1 MNKIYRLKW
10 NRSRNCWSV
19 CSELGSRV
27 KGKKSRAVL
36 ISAISLYSSLVFADD
51 VIVNQDKTIDFGKE
65 NQSIDYRITVTDNA
79 NLVIN
84 TTDTSRPRL
93 TLASGGGLD
102 ITGGKVTING
112 PLNFL
117 LKGTGFL
124 NVSNAGSELYAD
136 DLYESNSGMRHDQ
149 GYFNVSNGGKIH
161 VKGTSRLTY
170 TQGNVSGEGSQVNAG
185 TFFMGVY
192 GGYGGNQFLSVNN
205 GGEVNAREHISLG
218 YYDQRSD
225 TTLVVSDGGKISAPK
240 ISLSTNSELALG
252 AQEGSAAKAAGIID
266 AEKIEFV
273 WAKTSDKKITLN
285 HTDKNATISADIVSG
300 SEGLGYINAL
310 NGTTYLTGDNSAFSG
325 KVKIEQ
331 NGALGITKNI
341 GTAEINNR
349 GKLHLKADDSMTF
362 ANKISGNGT
371 ISIDSGTVGQWDS
384 GTVALTGNNYA
395 FSGYIDVAS
404 GAVAV
409 ISEDKNIGRA
419 DLDVDGKLQ
428 INANKDWVFDND
440 LQGRGIVEINMGNH
454 EFSFDEFAYTDWFQG
469 SLAFQN
475 TTFNLEKNAEFL
487 QRGGITAGQGSQV
500 TVGKGAH
507 SISTLGF
514 SGGTVDFGALTAGAQ
529 MTEGTVNV
537 SKTLDLRGEGVIQ
550 VSDSDVV
557 RSVSRDIDS
566 ALSLTEVD
574 DGNSAI
580 KLVDAQGA
588 EVLGDAGNLQLQ
600 DKNGQILSSSAQRDI
615 QQNGQKAAVGTYD
628 YRLTSGVNNDGL
640 YIGYGLTQL
649 DLHATDSDA
658 LVLSSNGKSENAA
671 DLSAKITGSGD
682 LAFSSQK
689 GQTVSLSNKDN
700 DYTGVTDLRSG
711 TLLLNNDNVLGNTH
725 ELRLAAETELDMNGH
740 SQTVGTLNGSADSL
754 LSLNGG
760 SLTVTNGGTSTGSLT
775 GSGELNIQ
783 GGTLDI
789 AGDNSNLTANVNI
802 ANSAN
807 VLVSHAQGLGS
818 ANVENNG
825 TLALNNSAEKRAAAS
840 VNYTLGGN
848 LT

>member
-331 NGALGITKNI
+331 NGALGITQNI

-371 ISIDSGTVGQWDS
+371 ISIDS

-514 SGGTVDFGALTAGAQ
+514 SG
-529 MTEGTVNV
+529 
-537 SKTLDLRGEGVIQ
+537 
-550 VSDSDVV
+550 
-557 RSVSRDIDS
+557 
-566 ALSLTEVD
+566 
-574 DGNSAI
+574 
-580 KLVDAQGA
+580 
-588 EVLGDAGNLQLQ
+588 
-600 DKNGQILSSSAQRDI
+600 
-615 QQNGQKAAVGTYD
+615 
-628 YRLTSGVNNDGL
+628 
-640 YIGYGLTQL
+640 
-649 DLHATDSDA
+649 
-658 LVLSSNGKSENAA
+658 
-671 DLSAKITGSGD
+671 
-682 LAFSSQK
+682 
-689 GQTVSLSNKDN
+689 
-700 DYTGVTDLRSG
+700 
-711 TLLLNNDNVLGNTH
+711 
-725 ELRLAAETELDMNGH
+725 
-740 SQTVGTLNGSADSL
+740 
-754 LSLNGG
+754 
-760 SLTVTNGGTSTGSLT
+760 
-775 GSGELNIQ
+775 
-783 GGTLDI
+783 
-789 AGDNSNLTANVNI
+789 
-802 ANSAN
+802 
-807 VLVSHAQGLGS
+807 
-818 ANVENNG
+818 
-825 TLALNNSAEKRAAAS
+825 
-840 VNYTLGGN
+840 
-848 LT
+848 

>member
-27 KGKKSRAVL
+27 KEKKSRAVL

-331 NGALGITKNI
+331 NGALGITQNI

-371 ISIDSGTVGQWDS
+371 ISIDS

-550 VSDSDVV
+550 VNDFPGFYDWMDYPDHPVKFV
-557 RSVSRDIDS
+557 FRILENQKGTVWVYDQDDAFLDIKANVQAGRFTGLKKLVQFIDS
-566 ALSLTEVD
+566 VRTDCKCILLEHHMPLLRIFPKGKECMRVEKWLREMSSIPETDAPIKQALAHGLLLHLKNIHPVFPESLVMLLLSVLDVKTYRD
-574 DGNSAI
+574 DARLNEWISNR
-580 KLVDAQGA
+580 VQ
-588 EVLGDAGNLQLQ
+588 ELGD
-600 DKNGQILSSSAQRDI
+600 R
-615 QQNGQKAAVGTYD
+615 Y
-628 YRLTSGVNNDGL
+628 YPVNK
-640 YIGYGLTQL
+640 
-649 DLHATDSDA
+649 H
-658 LVLSSNGKSENAA
+658 V
-671 DLSAKITGSGD
+671 KI
-682 LAFSSQK
+682 
-689 GQTVSLSNKDN
+689 
-700 DYTGVTDLRSG
+700 R
-711 TLLLNNDNVLGNTH
+711 
-725 ELRLAAETELDMNGH
+725 
-740 SQTVGTLNGSADSL
+740 
-754 LSLNGG
+754 
-760 SLTVTNGGTSTGSLT
+760 
-775 GSGELNIQ
+775 
-783 GGTLDI
+783 
-789 AGDNSNLTANVNI
+789 
-802 ANSAN
+802 
-807 VLVSHAQGLGS
+807 
-818 ANVENNG
+818 
-825 TLALNNSAEKRAAAS
+825 
-840 VNYTLGGN
+840 YTL
-848 LT
+848 

>member
-1 MNKIYRLKW
+1 MNKIYQLKW
-10 NRSRNCWSV
+10 NRSRSCWCV
-19 CSELGSRV
+19 CSELGSRI
-27 KGKKSRAVL
+27 KGKKAKAVL
-36 ISAISLYSSLVFADD
+36 ISAISLYSSLAFADD
-51 VIVNQDKTIDFGKE
+51 VIVKKDETIDFGKVDQ
-65 NQSIDYRITVTDNA
+65 NIDYRITVTDNA
-79 NLVIN
+79 NLIIN
-84 TTDTSRPRL
+84 VTDTSRPRF
-93 TLASGGGLD
+93 TLNSGGGLD
-102 ITGGKVTING
+102 ITGGKVYING
-112 PLNFL
+112 QLDVL

-124 NVSNAGSELYAD
+124 NVSNADSELYAD
-136 DLYESNSGMRHDQ
+136 DLYDSNSGSWHDR

-170 TQGNVSGEGSQVNAG
+170 LQGNVSGEGSQVNSK

-192 GGYGGNQFLSVNN
+192 SSYGGNQYLSVNN
-205 GGEVNAREHISLG
+205 GGEVNASEKISLG
-218 YYDQRSD
+218 YYDQNSD
-225 TTLVVSDGGKISAPK
+225 TTLAVSEGGKISAPT

-252 AQEGSAAKAAGIID
+252 AQEGNEAKAAGIID

-325 KVKIEQ
+325 KVTIKEQ
-331 NGALGITKNI
+331 GALGITQNI
-341 GTAEINNR
+341 GTADISNR
-349 GKLHLKADDSMTF
+349 GKLHLKADGNMTF

-371 ISIDSGTVGQWDS
+371 ISIDS

-404 GAVAV
+404 DAVAV
-409 ISEDKNIGRA
+409 ISDEKNIGNA

-428 INANKDWVFDND
+428 INANKDWIFDND
-440 LQGRGIVEINMGNH
+440 LRGKGIVEINMGNH
-454 EFSFDEFAYTDWFQG
+454 AFSFDEYAYTDWFQG

-475 TTFNLEKNAEFL
+475 TTFNLEQNAEFL
-487 QRGGITAGQGSQV
+487 QRGGITAGQGSQI

-514 SGGTVDFGALTAGAQ
+514 SGGTVDFGALAAGAQ

-550 VSDSDVV
+550 VTDSDVV

-574 DGNSAI
+574 DGNSTI
-580 KLVDAQGA
+580 QLVDAKGA
-588 EVLGDAGNLQLQ
+588 SVIGDAGNLQLHDQ
-600 DKNGQILSSSAQRDI
+600 NGQILTSSAQRDI

-649 DLHATDSDA
+649 DLQATDSNA
-658 LVLSSNGKSENAA
+658 LVLSANGKSENAA
-671 DLSAKITGSGD
+671 DLSAQITGSGD

-689 GQTVSLSNKDN
+689 GQTVSLSNRDN
-700 DYTGVTDLRSG
+700 DYTGITDLRSG
-711 TLLLNNDNVLGNTH
+711 ALLLNNDNVLGNTR
-725 ELRLAAETELDMNGH
+725 ELRLAAETQLDMNGY
-740 SQTVGTLNGSADSL
+740 SQTIGTLDGGVDSL
-754 LSLNGG
+754 LNLNGG
-760 SLTVTNGGTSTGSLT
+760 SLTLANGGRSAGSLT
-775 GSGELNIQ
+775 GNGELNIQ
-783 GGTLDI
+783 GGMLDI
-789 AGDNSNLTANVNI
+789 AADNSGLTANMNI
-802 ANSAN
+802 ANGAS

-825 TLALNNSAEKRAAAS
+825 TLTLNNKGEKALTS
-840 VNYTLGGN
+840 PVQYTLGGESD
-848 LT
+848 